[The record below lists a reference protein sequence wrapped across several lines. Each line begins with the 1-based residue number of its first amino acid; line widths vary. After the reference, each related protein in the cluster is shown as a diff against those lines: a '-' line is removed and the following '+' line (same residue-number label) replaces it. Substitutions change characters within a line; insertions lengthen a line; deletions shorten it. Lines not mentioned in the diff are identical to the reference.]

1 MTAGCGSAGETNG
14 CDPEASAAPCE
25 LSPAVA
31 AALAPARGALDE
43 RRRVG
48 MDASALVDG

>member
-1 MTAGCGSAGETNG
+1 
-14 CDPEASAAPCE
+14 
-25 LSPAVA
+25 LLAVA

-48 MDASALVDG
+48 MDASALNTLSGARGGTVGNTLRRCKQAVRFLPD